1 MLPHGTLQHL
11 RWLPKLKYFYHM
23 TVRHCAHN
31 PRSGKSRPS
40 PGVTQLCCKNL
51 KEKLKKKL
59 KSRVSLWS
67 RCLYRSDSGKQGIS
81 FFWRNVFLRF
91 SRVRPSIASYL
102 GLKKFEILNT
112 LWSYNKMIIDWVY
125 LSQRGRYLAFG
136 HGARTS
142 LCLVLTSWSQPKYFP
157 SDPPTQS
164 ISTYFCM
171 LELAV
176 PVKKK

>member
-1 MLPHGTLQHL
+1 MEPSSIWDGFSTEVLLSYDRRAL
-11 RWLPKLKYFYHM
+11 RAQSQVRKKPSRPWSHTALLKKLK
-23 TVRHCAHN
+23 
-31 PRSGKSRPS
+31 GKI
-40 PGVTQLCCKNL
+40 N
-51 KEKLKKKL
+51 KKL

-142 LCLVLTSWSQPKYFP
+142 LCLVLTLWSQPKYFP

-171 LELAV
+171 LELTV
-176 PVKKK
+176 PVKKI